1 MNNQILEHAE
11 KLGIRRLCHFTSAR
25 NLQYML
31 KSGQILDR
39 ATLDKLADQ
48 SANPT
53 DSERFDGHRDKVCCS
68 IEYPNAYYLD
78 VAARNDPLFLDW
90 VVLFL
95 NPRLLGV
102 SDTMFCMHNAAK
114 NRGAQVEGGFESY
127 AHLFAPNVGGRARR
141 TTHLKQCPTDLQAEV
156 LVPGP
161 IPMNEVIGMAMR
173 TEQQVNTER
182 VRWNVLGITEPTMPI
197 FVAPTL
203 YEKLS
208 LRNHVWRGETPE
220 EVRYG

>member
-1 MNNQILEHAE
+1 MNSQIVEHAE
-11 KLGIRRLCHFTSAR
+11 RLGIRRLCHFTSAR

-39 ATLDKLADQ
+39 ATLDRLADQ

-78 VAARNDPLFLDW
+78 VVSKKDPLFLDW

-95 NPRLLGV
+95 HPRLLGMN
-102 SDTMFCMHNAAK
+102 DTMFCVHNAAK
-114 NRGAQVEGGFESY
+114 NKGAHVEGGY
-127 AHLFAPNVGGRARR
+127 DGYVHLFAPNVGGRVRGKS
-141 TTHLKQCPTDLQAEV
+141 HLKQCPTDLQAEV

-161 IPMNEVIGMAMR
+161 ISMNEVVGMAMR
-173 TEQQVNTER
+173 TEQQIQTER
-182 VRWNVLGITEPTMPI
+182 VRWSVLGITEPQVPI
-197 FVAPTL
+197 FLAPTL

-208 LRNHVWRGETPE
+208 LRDYVWRGEQPK
-220 EVRYG
+220 EVQYG